1 MVKPIERRSFL
12 KSSAGVVA
20 TAAVGT
26 GSAAGL
32 LSRADAN
39 DTIRAGVVGLRGPGR
54 SHIKGFAGLPKV
66 EVAALCDVDENIMA
80 ERATPTWRS

>member
-39 DTIRAGVVGLRGPGR
+39 DTIRAGVVGLRDGG
-54 SHIKGFAGLPKV
+54 GLTSRVSPDCPRWKSRR
-66 EVAALCDVDENIMA
+66 C
-80 ERATPTWRS
+80 ATWTKTSWPNVPPTWKS